1 MKNDNKGSVLVWAIA
16 VILIFAV
23 FAAAALSVSYAM
35 VQRSANENMKRQ
47 LELTAKSSTITV
59 SAAVVDSA
67 NKNLLDMIVN
77 NAPNAVSQNNIFP
90 SDKEM
95 GDCVVTAKCNSSKD
109 MIIVS
114 STSAKGDLSFTFS
127 AVIKKQSETTWAVTS
142 YDTYD
147 IDYVRNG

>member
-47 LELTAKSSTITV
+47 LELTAKSSTMTIA
-59 SAAVVDSA
+59 AAVTDSG
-67 NKNLLDMIVN
+67 NKNLLNMLVN
-77 NAPNAVSQNNIFP
+77 NAPNEVSESNIFP

-95 GDCVVTAKCNSSKD
+95 GDCLVTAKCNSSKD

-114 STSAKGDLSFTFS
+114 STSSKGDLSFTFS
-127 AVIKKQSETTWAVTS
+127 AVIKKQSASSWAVTS
-142 YDTYD
+142 YDTYG
-147 IDYVRNG
+147 IDYVRNE

>member
-47 LELTAKSSTITV
+47 LELTAKSSTMTV

-90 SDKEM
+90 SDKKM
-95 GDCVVTAKCNSSKD
+95 GDCVVTAKCNASKD
-109 MIIVS
+109 IIIVS

>member
-90 SDKEM
+90 SDKKM
-95 GDCVVTAKCNSSKD
+95 GDCLVTAKCNSSKD

-114 STSAKGDLSFTFS
+114 STSSKGDLSFTFS